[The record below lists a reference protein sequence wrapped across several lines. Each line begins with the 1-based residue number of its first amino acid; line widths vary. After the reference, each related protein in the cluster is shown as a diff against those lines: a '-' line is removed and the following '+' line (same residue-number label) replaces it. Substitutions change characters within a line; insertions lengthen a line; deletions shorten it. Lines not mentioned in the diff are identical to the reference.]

1 MTPADSFLITS
12 LFLVLRGSLHMLTA
26 GVYLFI
32 SLAALGSEARPPLIF
47 DKHSATVTAPAH
59 GSSFVMIK

>member
-1 MTPADSFLITS
+1 MMPADSFLINS
-12 LFLVLRGSLHMLTA
+12 LFLVLRSSLHMLTP
-26 GVYLFI
+26 GVYLFLY
-32 SLAALGSEARPPLIF
+32 LAALGSEARPPLIL